1 MVAIGSMLFCD
12 HCGSLM
18 PRTTGATTD
27 QMLRCEDCLLYTKD
41 TSDKVIVSTSKPSAF
56 PSALR
61 SKHNDVQNVN
71 TEELRVESIANEECP
86 QCHAKEMFY
95 HTKQL
100 RSADEGS
107 TVFYR
112 CGECATNSTRTTER
126 REQDMGLLYNQLYRG
141 HSGRSSD
148 LGYHS
153 ILHLPILLVLG
164 HIESD
169 NDAISHDLFRVI
181 QEVF

>member
-27 QMLRCEDCLLYTKD
+27 QMIRCEDCSLYTKD
-41 TSDKVIVSTSKPSAF
+41 TSDKAIVSSSKPSAF

-61 SKHNDVQNVN
+61 AKHNDVQNVN
-71 TEELRVESIANEECP
+71 TEELQVENIAPDVECP
-86 QCHAKEMFY
+86 ECHAKEMFY

-100 RSADEGS
+100 RSADEGT

-112 CGECATNSTRTTER
+112 CGECGYKYNTN
-126 REQDMGLLYNQLYRG
+126 N
-141 HSGRSSD
+141 
-148 LGYHS
+148 
-153 ILHLPILLVLG
+153 
-164 HIESD
+164 
-169 NDAISHDLFRVI
+169 
-181 QEVF
+181 

>member
-18 PRTTGATTD
+18 PRTTGTTQG
-27 QMLRCEDCLLYTKD
+27 QMIKCEDCFMSTED
-41 TSDKVIVSTSKPSAF
+41 TSDKVVVSTSKPSAF

-61 SKHNDVQNVN
+61 SKHNDVQNIN
-71 TEELRVESIANEECP
+71 TEELQVESIATVECP
-86 QCHAKEMFY
+86 ECGAKEMFY

-112 CGECATNSTRTTER
+112 CGECGHKYNTN
-126 REQDMGLLYNQLYRG
+126 N
-141 HSGRSSD
+141 
-148 LGYHS
+148 
-153 ILHLPILLVLG
+153 
-164 HIESD
+164 
-169 NDAISHDLFRVI
+169 
-181 QEVF
+181 

>member
-18 PRTTGATTD
+18 PRTTGSNAE
-27 QMLRCEDCLLYTKD
+27 QMIKCEDCSLHTKD

-71 TEELRVESIANEECP
+71 TEELQVESVTNEECP

-112 CGECATNSTRTTER
+112 CGQCGHKFNTN
-126 REQDMGLLYNQLYRG
+126 N
-141 HSGRSSD
+141 
-148 LGYHS
+148 
-153 ILHLPILLVLG
+153 
-164 HIESD
+164 
-169 NDAISHDLFRVI
+169 
-181 QEVF
+181 

>member
-1 MVAIGSMLFCD
+1 MGSFSTRRVGSTFRGRQRFKSGENISDLRSCRIPQYSTVCLSHTTSQKTPLTAVRMVAIGSMLFCD

-18 PRTTGATTD
+18 PRTTGSSSD
-27 QMLRCEDCLLYTKD
+27 QMIRCEDCTLYTKD

-71 TEELRVESIANEECP
+71 TEELQVESVTNEECP

-112 CGECATNSTRTTER
+112 CGECGYKFNTN
-126 REQDMGLLYNQLYRG
+126 N
-141 HSGRSSD
+141 
-148 LGYHS
+148 
-153 ILHLPILLVLG
+153 
-164 HIESD
+164 
-169 NDAISHDLFRVI
+169 
-181 QEVF
+181 